1 MISKVAARLRR
12 KTRVR
17 MSISGS
23 AQKPRISVFRSN
35 KSFYAQAIDDVSRVT
50 ISAIS
55 SLKDKDSSTIQKVS
69 ELAAKFATDLKS
81 KGIETIVF
89 DRNGYKYHGKVKA
102 FAEALREAGI
112 IF

>member
-1 MISKVAARLRR
+1 MISKVVARLRR
-12 KTRVR
+12 KARVR
-17 MSISGS
+17 MSVSGS
-23 AQKPRISVFRSN
+23 AQKPRLSVFRSN
-35 KSFYAQAIDDVSRVT
+35 TSFYAQAIDDVAKVT
-50 ISAIS
+50 IAAIS
-55 SLKDKDSSTIQKVS
+55 SLKEKGSSNIENVKS
-69 ELAAKFATDLKS
+69 LAEKFAKDLKA